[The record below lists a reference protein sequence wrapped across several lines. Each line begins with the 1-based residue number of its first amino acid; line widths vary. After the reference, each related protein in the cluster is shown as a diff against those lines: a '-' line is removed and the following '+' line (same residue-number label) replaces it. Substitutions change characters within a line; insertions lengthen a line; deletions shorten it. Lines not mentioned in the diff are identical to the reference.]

1 MTTMT
6 LQQFATMVK
15 HERQTATHAEPP
27 AKPKK
32 PSLAERF
39 QNRLNQRVPLGQY
52 GNLELGLSLSHP
64 GIAVT
69 VSEVVRQFVEH
80 HKRWTINGLNRSNV
94 EEAASQ
100 YADTVDFAAEI
111 LKSLEHPAIF
121 NKIALVGDQA
131 GHLFN
136 TIIEREPVLGKEE
149 VDQAIGLASGARD
162 AASPE
167 TGRMGQAVSQAV
179 QYARYNQ
186 PAMAKLWSTRNGNVF
201 KKANGQALLHAGNA
215 ARMCAMILTLA
226 ALTDRRLAA
235 AM

>member
-1 MTTMT
+1 MTTLT
-6 LQQFATMVK
+6 LNEFAKLVNEGK
-15 HERQTATHAEPP
+15 KTAPP
-27 AKPKK
+27 AKQPEKTKK

-39 QNRLNQRVPLGQY
+39 QNSLNQRVGLGQY
-52 GNLELGLSLSHP
+52 GNLELGLHLSHP
-64 GIAVT
+64 GIAAT
-69 VSEVVRQFVEH
+69 VSEVMSQFVEH

-100 YADTVDFAAEI
+100 YADTVDFAAEM

-136 TIIEREPVLGKEE
+136 NIIEREPVLGKEE
-149 VDQAIGLASGARD
+149 VDQAIGLASGAGD
-162 AASPE
+162 SASPE
-167 TGRMGQAVSQAV
+167 TGRMGQAVVQAV

-201 KKANGQALLHAGNA
+201 KKANGQAILHAGNA

-235 AM
+235 SM